1 MLRASFL
8 ASRTPSRSTSSRPA
22 SLCNSR
28 WKYLGLGRFFSS
40 EDFIPWGLG
49 VKEGREPPH
58 IQGIQRMPPHPRPV
72 ISFLCPRPT
81 IGPHS
86 ESAQH
91 RHHRDQRHC
100 PPRAELEGRV
110 LSSGSLW
117 LISLSPATRG
127 RKYHIHKR
135 EQGSEAELAP
145 PASKQHPIS

>member
-1 MLRASFL
+1 MGLGSEGGAG
-8 ASRTPSRSTSSRPA
+8 TSSYPG
-22 SLCNSR
+22 NSM
-28 WKYLGLGRFFSS
+28 
-40 EDFIPWGLG
+40 EA
-49 VKEGREPPH
+49 PP
-58 IQGIQRMPPHPRPV
+58 PRPV

-135 EQGSEAELAP
+135 EQGSEAEPAP